1 MNHACMNVG
10 ETRESAGCLTIES
23 GFLRRQPQG
32 GVIAGLSR
40 PKDGVASLAYDPA
53 IHERLQGR

>member
-1 MNHACMNVG
+1 M
-10 ETRESAGCLTIES
+10 AGLVPAIHVLLCRPCPAS
-23 GFLRRQPQG
+23 HNG

-53 IHERLQGR
+53 IHEPMQFKAALR